1 MSTQQPLSVRGALEA
16 TSSTVVGFL
25 TLLFGVWLIVM
36 TGYSIVVAIPVII
49 AGAIAFPATRG
60 IVTLGRL
67 RVGRW
72 LHDAIAFFSWLIWL
86 AIAYFIAQP
95 WA

>member
-1 MSTQQPLSVRGALEA
+1 MSTQQPLSVRGALES
-16 TSSTVVGFL
+16 TSSTIVGFL
-25 TLLFGVWLIVM
+25 TLLFGVWLVFM
-36 TGYSIVVAIPVII
+36 TGYSIVVAIPVIV

-86 AIAYFIAQP
+86 TIAYFIAQP